1 MVSQKLTLKV
11 LEAYTRDVGRGVARI
26 DYDSMDTL
34 SASTGDVIEIK
45 GKRRTVA
52 KCLPLYPSDEGKGI
66 IRIDGLGRNNSGIA
80 IGDTVS
86 VRKIKAVPAEKIVV
100 APLEAIPPIDERYL
114 ADALESVPLIKGDN
128 VMVPYFGGR
137 LTFQVI
143 GITAA
148 ADAVLVTQK
157 TVFHIAEKGET
168 LRGVPQVTYEDIGGL
183 TDEIKKVREMIELPL
198 RHPEIFEKL
207 GIEAPKGVLLYG
219 PPGTGKTLLAKAVA
233 NESNAH
239 FISISGPE
247 IMSKFYG
254 ESEARLREIFKEARE
269 KAPSIIF
276 VDEIDSIAPKRE
288 EVSGEVERRVVSQM
302 LSLMDGLEARGKVI
316 VISATNRPN
325 AIDPALRRP
334 GRFDREIEIR
344 VPDKK
349 GRKDILSIHTRNM
362 PLLLNE
368 SSAAVDL
375 DRVASV
381 SHGYVGADLEY
392 LCKEAA
398 MKCLR
403 RLLPELNLEEE
414 KIPPETL
421 DKLIVNDQDFVL
433 ALREVTASGM
443 REVFIENPDV
453 KWSEVGGLKDVK
465 RELKE
470 AVELPFKNP
479 GLYEGLGYRMPKG
492 ILLHGPSG
500 TGKTLLAKAVAT
512 ESEVNF
518 ISVRGPELLSKWVGE
533 SERGIREIFRRAR
546 QQSPCIIFFDEID
559 SIAPIRG
566 AGDDTKVTERVVSQL
581 LTELDGMENLQ
592 GVAVL
597 AATNRVDIIDPA
609 MLRPGRFDKII
620 QVPLPDRGGRRDILD
635 INTTKL
641 TTGDDV
647 DLDKLSEVTEGMSGA
662 DTASVVN
669 AAISLVIHG
678 EQSEDTDLRKRLLDI
693 KDDEAVKAR
702 LLDML
707 NDDVVQKWLIK
718 LSDDHELPDD
728 DKLDG
733 NMMRRAVLV
742 YLSNDEEIQTRLS
755 NDSEIQKRLLTISG
769 DERMRRRLLKLL
781 HDVIVDDDE
790 ISERLLALNYDTI
803 QQNMLDDEKLRRMLV
818 TRLDGVVERSSLSN
832 NPEVRAELLPKLLDN
847 TDAVKKLSED
857 AEAQSR
863 LRTLV
868 GNDGVRKNLLSD
880 RIIRERILRLL
891 DDALI
896 SRLLADILSGRII
909 LDRILKLMSEDEI
922 ERSLFRILVEATIQD
937 RLPVLIGPEIRSRFE
952 DDPDMR
958 AKLVTLYNDK
968 DARKR
973 LQQRSSGVATEME
986 LSDNSEGKKPLDD
999 EVKGTILEDLL
1010 HDMARKILDFD
1021 DSDSLLEDMFDD
1033 ADARKSLW
1041 HLLDDIAE
1049 RKCLLEKREIR
1060 RMLVDSAKIREMLLK
1075 HGEVAKRLKGALIT
1089 MNHFEGAVRKIRE
1102 QKDLK
1107 MHEQLVA
1114 SYYR

>member
-1 MVSQKLTLKV
+1 MSQNALSLKV

-34 SASTGDVIEIK
+34 NASTGDVIEIK

-80 IGDTVS
+80 IGDTIT
-86 VRKIKAVPAEKIVV
+86 VRKIKAVAAEKVVV

-143 GITAA
+143 GVTPA

-233 NESNAH
+233 NESQAH

-288 EVSGEVERRVVSQM
+288 EVTGEVERRVVSQM

-316 VISATNRPN
+316 VIAATNRPN

-334 GRFDREIEIR
+334 GRFDREIEIK

-349 GRKDILSIHTRNM
+349 GRKDILAIHSRNM
-362 PLLLNE
+362 PLSDDVNVE
-368 SSAAVDL
+368 KIS
-375 DRVASV
+375 SV

-403 RLLPELNLEEE
+403 RLLPELNMEEE
-414 KIPPETL
+414 KLPPETL
-421 DKLIVNDQDFVL
+421 DKLIVNNEDFQK
-433 ALREVTASGM
+433 ALIEVTPSGM

-453 KWSEVGGLKDVK
+453 KWEEVGGLEDVK
-465 RELKE
+465 RELQE
-470 AVELPFKNP
+470 AVEWPMKYP
-479 GLYEGLGYRMPKG
+479 GLYDKLGHKMPRG

-512 ESEVNF
+512 QSEANF
-518 ISVRGPELLSKWVGE
+518 VSVRGPELLSKWVGE

-546 QQSPCIIFFDEID
+546 QASPCVVFFDEID

-566 AGDDTKVTERVVSQL
+566 AGGETAVTERVVSQL
-581 LTELDGMENLQ
+581 LTELDGMENMH
-592 GVAVL
+592 GVVVL
-597 AATNRVDIIDPA
+597 AATNRPDMIDPA
-609 MLRPGRFDKII
+609 LLRPGRFDKII
-620 QVPLPDRGGRRDILD
+620 QIPLPDKESRKMILKINAEKIPINNDPNDPQRVDID
-635 INTTKL
+635 KIADL
-641 TTGDDV
+641 TDG
-647 DLDKLSEVTEGMSGA
+647 LSGA
-662 DTASVVN
+662 DTA
-669 AAISLVIHG
+669 AIANTAVSLVIH
-678 EQSEDTDLRKRLLDI
+678 EFLDTHPDVKDI
-693 KDDEAVKAR
+693 EKSSADAKVTMKHFEA
-702 LLDML
+702 
-707 NDDVVQKWLIK
+707 
-718 LSDDHELPDD
+718 
-728 DKLDG
+728 
-733 NMMRRAVLV
+733 
-742 YLSNDEEIQTRLS
+742 
-755 NDSEIQKRLLTISG
+755 
-769 DERMRRRLLKLL
+769 
-781 HDVIVDDDE
+781 
-790 ISERLLALNYDTI
+790 
-803 QQNMLDDEKLRRMLV
+803 
-818 TRLDGVVERSSLSN
+818 
-832 NPEVRAELLPKLLDN
+832 
-847 TDAVKKLSED
+847 AVKK
-857 AEAQSR
+857 
-863 LRTLV
+863 V
-868 GNDGVRKNLLSD
+868 
-880 RIIRERILRLL
+880 
-891 DDALI
+891 
-896 SRLLADILSGRII
+896 
-909 LDRILKLMSEDEI
+909 
-922 ERSLFRILVEATIQD
+922 
-937 RLPVLIGPEIRSRFE
+937 
-952 DDPDMR
+952 
-958 AKLVTLYNDK
+958 
-968 DARKR
+968 
-973 LQQRSSGVATEME
+973 
-986 LSDNSEGKKPLDD
+986 
-999 EVKGTILEDLL
+999 
-1010 HDMARKILDFD
+1010 
-1021 DSDSLLEDMFDD
+1021 
-1033 ADARKSLW
+1033 
-1041 HLLDDIAE
+1041 
-1049 RKCLLEKREIR
+1049 
-1060 RMLVDSAKIREMLLK
+1060 
-1075 HGEVAKRLKGALIT
+1075 
-1089 MNHFEGAVRKIRE
+1089 RE
-1102 QKDLK
+1102 QKNLK
-1107 MHEQLVA
+1107 VGEKLVA

>member
-1 MVSQKLTLKV
+1 MSENGLSLKV

-34 SASTGDVIEIK
+34 NASTGDVIELK

-80 IGDTVS
+80 IGDTITVK
-86 VRKIKAVPAEKIVV
+86 KIKAVPAEKVVV

-143 GITAA
+143 GVTPA

-157 TVFHIAEKGET
+157 TTFHIAEKGET
-168 LRGVPQVTYEDIGGL
+168 LRGVPQVTYEDIGGIR
-183 TDEIKKVREMIELPL
+183 DEIKKVREMIELPL

-288 EVSGEVERRVVSQM
+288 EVTGEVERRVVSQM

-334 GRFDREIEIR
+334 GRFDREIEIK

-349 GRKDILSIHTRNM
+349 GRQEILQIHTRNM
-362 PLLLNE
+362 PLADEEQPLPVKIE
-368 SSAAVDL
+368 KI
-375 DRVASV
+375 ASV

-421 DKLIVNDQDFVL
+421 DKLIVNADDFKK
-433 ALREVTASGM
+433 ALVEVTPSGM

-453 KWSEVGGLKDVK
+453 SWDKVGGLAEVK
-465 RELKE
+465 KELME
-470 AVELPFKNP
+470 AVEWPMKFP
-479 GLYEGLGYRMPKG
+479 GLYDNLGHKMPRG

-500 TGKTLLAKAVAT
+500 TGKTLMAKAVAT
-512 ESEVNF
+512 QSEANF
-518 ISVRGPELLSKWVGE
+518 VSVRGPELLSKWVGE
-533 SERGIREIFRRAR
+533 SERGIREIFKRAR
-546 QQSPCIIFFDEID
+546 QSAPCVIFFDEID

-566 AGDDTKVTERVVSQL
+566 AGGETAVTERVVSQL
-581 LTELDGMENLQ
+581 LTELDGMENMH
-592 GVAVL
+592 GVVVL
-597 AATNRVDIIDPA
+597 AATNRADMIDPA
-609 MLRPGRFDKII
+609 LLRPGRFDKII
-620 QVPLPDRGGRRDILD
+620 QIPLPDKDGRKMVIEIHSKDIPLAD
-635 INTTKL
+635 NNGPDKIDFDKIAELTDGLSSADVASIANTA
-641 TTGDDV
+641 V
-647 DLDKLSEVTEGMSGA
+647 
-662 DTASVVN
+662 
-669 AAISLVIHG
+669 SLVVH
-678 EQSEDTDLRKRLLDI
+678 EHLDNAI
-693 KDDEAVKAR
+693 PDKD
-702 LLDML
+702 
-707 NDDVVQKWLIK
+707 
-718 LSDDHELPDD
+718 LSD
-728 DKLDG
+728 
-733 NMMRRAVLV
+733 
-742 YLSNDEEIQTRLS
+742 EET
-755 NDSEIQKRLLTISG
+755 
-769 DERMRRRLLKLL
+769 
-781 HDVIVDDDE
+781 
-790 ISERLLALNYDTI
+790 
-803 QQNMLDDEKLRRMLV
+803 
-818 TRLDGVVERSSLSN
+818 
-832 NPEVRAELLPKLLDN
+832 
-847 TDAVKKLSED
+847 KKF
-857 AEAQSR
+857 
-863 LRTLV
+863 V
-868 GNDGVRKNLLSD
+868 
-880 RIIRERILRLL
+880 
-891 DDALI
+891 
-896 SRLLADILSGRII
+896 
-909 LDRILKLMSEDEI
+909 DEI
-922 ERSLFRILVEATIQD
+922 EKKATD
-937 RLPVLIGPEIRSRFE
+937 
-952 DDPDMR
+952 
-958 AKLVTLYNDK
+958 AKVTMK
-968 DARKR
+968 
-973 LQQRSSGVATEME
+973 
-986 LSDNSEGKKPLDD
+986 
-999 EVKGTILEDLL
+999 
-1010 HDMARKILDFD
+1010 
-1021 DSDSLLEDMFDD
+1021 
-1033 ADARKSLW
+1033 
-1041 HLLDDIAE
+1041 
-1049 RKCLLEKREIR
+1049 
-1060 RMLVDSAKIREMLLK
+1060 
-1075 HGEVAKRLKGALIT
+1075 
-1089 MNHFEGAVRKIRE
+1089 HFEEAVRKVRE

-1107 MHEQLVA
+1107 MNEKLVA

>member
-1 MVSQKLTLKV
+1 MSQNTLSLKV

-34 SASTGDVIEIK
+34 NASTGDVIEIK

-80 IGDTVS
+80 IGDTIS
-86 VRKIKAVPAEKIVV
+86 VRKIKAVAAEKVVV

-143 GITAA
+143 GVNPA

-168 LRGVPQVTYEDIGGL
+168 LRGVPQVTYEDIGGISN
-183 TDEIKKVREMIELPL
+183 EIKKVREMIELPL

-288 EVSGEVERRVVSQM
+288 EVTGEVERRVVSQM

-334 GRFDREIEIR
+334 GRFDREIEIK

-349 GRKDILSIHTRNM
+349 GRKDILAIHSRNM
-362 PLLLNE
+362 PLGEDVN
-368 SSAAVDL
+368 L
-375 DRVASV
+375 DKISSV

-403 RLLPELNLEEE
+403 RLLPVLNLEEE
-414 KIPPETL
+414 KLPPETL
-421 DKLIVNDQDFVL
+421 DKLIVNHDDFQK
-433 ALREVTASGM
+433 ALIEVTPSGM

-453 KWSEVGGLKDVK
+453 KWEDVGGLEDVK
-465 RELKE
+465 RELQE
-470 AVELPFKNP
+470 AVEWPMKYP
-479 GLYEGLGYRMPKG
+479 GLYDKLGHSMPRG

-512 ESEVNF
+512 QSEANF
-518 ISVRGPELLSKWVGE
+518 VSVRGPELLSKWVGE
-533 SERGIREIFRRAR
+533 SERGIREIFKRAR
-546 QQSPCIIFFDEID
+546 QSAPCVVFFDEID

-566 AGDDTKVTERVVSQL
+566 AGGETAVTERVVSQL
-581 LTELDGMENLQ
+581 LTELDGMENMH
-592 GVAVL
+592 GVIVL
-597 AATNRVDIIDPA
+597 AATNRADMIDPA
-609 MLRPGRFDKII
+609 LLRPGRFDKII
-620 QVPLPDRGGRRDILD
+620 QIPLPDKESRKSILK
-635 INTTKL
+635 INAEKIPTISEESDPKH
-641 TTGDDV
+641 V
-647 DLDKLSEVTEGMSGA
+647 DFDKLAEITDGLSGA
-662 DTASVVN
+662 DTASIANTAV
-669 AAISLVIHG
+669 SLVIH
-678 EQSEDTDLRKRLLDI
+678 EFLDSHPDV
-693 KDDEAVKAR
+693 KDIEKTSIDAKVTMKHFEEAVKK
-702 LLDML
+702 
-707 NDDVVQKWLIK
+707 V
-718 LSDDHELPDD
+718 
-728 DKLDG
+728 
-733 NMMRRAVLV
+733 
-742 YLSNDEEIQTRLS
+742 
-755 NDSEIQKRLLTISG
+755 
-769 DERMRRRLLKLL
+769 
-781 HDVIVDDDE
+781 
-790 ISERLLALNYDTI
+790 
-803 QQNMLDDEKLRRMLV
+803 
-818 TRLDGVVERSSLSN
+818 
-832 NPEVRAELLPKLLDN
+832 
-847 TDAVKKLSED
+847 
-857 AEAQSR
+857 
-863 LRTLV
+863 
-868 GNDGVRKNLLSD
+868 
-880 RIIRERILRLL
+880 
-891 DDALI
+891 
-896 SRLLADILSGRII
+896 
-909 LDRILKLMSEDEI
+909 
-922 ERSLFRILVEATIQD
+922 
-937 RLPVLIGPEIRSRFE
+937 
-952 DDPDMR
+952 
-958 AKLVTLYNDK
+958 
-968 DARKR
+968 
-973 LQQRSSGVATEME
+973 
-986 LSDNSEGKKPLDD
+986 
-999 EVKGTILEDLL
+999 
-1010 HDMARKILDFD
+1010 
-1021 DSDSLLEDMFDD
+1021 
-1033 ADARKSLW
+1033 
-1041 HLLDDIAE
+1041 
-1049 RKCLLEKREIR
+1049 
-1060 RMLVDSAKIREMLLK
+1060 
-1075 HGEVAKRLKGALIT
+1075 
-1089 MNHFEGAVRKIRE
+1089 RE

-1107 MHEQLVA
+1107 MGEKLVA

>member
-1 MVSQKLTLKV
+1 MSENGLSLKV

-34 SASTGDVIEIK
+34 NASTGDVIELK

-80 IGDTVS
+80 IGDTITVK
-86 VRKIKAVPAEKIVV
+86 KIKAVPAEKVVV

-143 GITAA
+143 GVTPA

-157 TVFHIAEKGET
+157 TTFHIAEKGET
-168 LRGVPQVTYEDIGGL
+168 LRGVPQVTYEDIGGIRG
-183 TDEIKKVREMIELPL
+183 EIKKVREMIELPL

-288 EVSGEVERRVVSQM
+288 EVTGEVERRVVSQM

-334 GRFDREIEIR
+334 GRFDREIEIK

-349 GRKDILSIHTRNM
+349 GRQEILQIHTRNM
-362 PLLLNE
+362 PLADEEQPLPVKIE
-368 SSAAVDL
+368 KIAA
-375 DRVASV
+375 V

-421 DKLIVNDQDFVL
+421 DKLVVNSDDFKK
-433 ALREVTASGM
+433 ALVEVTPSGM

-453 KWSEVGGLKDVK
+453 SWEEIGGLGEVK
-465 RELKE
+465 KELME
-470 AVELPFKNP
+470 AVEWPMKYP
-479 GLYEGLGYRMPKG
+479 GLYDKLGHKMPRG

-500 TGKTLLAKAVAT
+500 TGKTLMAKAVAT
-512 ESEVNF
+512 ESEANF
-518 ISVRGPELLSKWVGE
+518 VSVRGPELLSKWVGE
-533 SERGIREIFRRAR
+533 SERGIREIFKRAR
-546 QQSPCIIFFDEID
+546 QSAPCVIFFDEID

-566 AGDDTKVTERVVSQL
+566 AGGETAVTERVVSQL
-581 LTELDGMENLQ
+581 LTELDGMENMH
-592 GVAVL
+592 GVVVL
-597 AATNRVDIIDPA
+597 AATNRADMIDPA
-609 MLRPGRFDKII
+609 LLRPGRFDKII
-620 QVPLPDRGGRRDILD
+620 QIPLPDKDGRKMVIEIHSKDIPLAD
-635 INTTKL
+635 NNSPDKIDFDKIAELTDGLSSADVASIANTA
-641 TTGDDV
+641 V
-647 DLDKLSEVTEGMSGA
+647 
-662 DTASVVN
+662 
-669 AAISLVIHG
+669 SLVVH
-678 EQSEDTDLRKRLLDI
+678 EHLDNAI
-693 KDDEAVKAR
+693 PDKD
-702 LLDML
+702 
-707 NDDVVQKWLIK
+707 
-718 LSDDHELPDD
+718 LSD
-728 DKLDG
+728 
-733 NMMRRAVLV
+733 
-742 YLSNDEEIQTRLS
+742 EET
-755 NDSEIQKRLLTISG
+755 
-769 DERMRRRLLKLL
+769 
-781 HDVIVDDDE
+781 
-790 ISERLLALNYDTI
+790 
-803 QQNMLDDEKLRRMLV
+803 
-818 TRLDGVVERSSLSN
+818 
-832 NPEVRAELLPKLLDN
+832 
-847 TDAVKKLSED
+847 KKF
-857 AEAQSR
+857 
-863 LRTLV
+863 V
-868 GNDGVRKNLLSD
+868 
-880 RIIRERILRLL
+880 
-891 DDALI
+891 
-896 SRLLADILSGRII
+896 
-909 LDRILKLMSEDEI
+909 DEI
-922 ERSLFRILVEATIQD
+922 EKKATD
-937 RLPVLIGPEIRSRFE
+937 
-952 DDPDMR
+952 
-958 AKLVTLYNDK
+958 AKVTMK
-968 DARKR
+968 
-973 LQQRSSGVATEME
+973 
-986 LSDNSEGKKPLDD
+986 
-999 EVKGTILEDLL
+999 
-1010 HDMARKILDFD
+1010 
-1021 DSDSLLEDMFDD
+1021 
-1033 ADARKSLW
+1033 
-1041 HLLDDIAE
+1041 
-1049 RKCLLEKREIR
+1049 
-1060 RMLVDSAKIREMLLK
+1060 
-1075 HGEVAKRLKGALIT
+1075 
-1089 MNHFEGAVRKIRE
+1089 HFEEAVRKVRE

-1107 MHEQLVA
+1107 MNEKLVA